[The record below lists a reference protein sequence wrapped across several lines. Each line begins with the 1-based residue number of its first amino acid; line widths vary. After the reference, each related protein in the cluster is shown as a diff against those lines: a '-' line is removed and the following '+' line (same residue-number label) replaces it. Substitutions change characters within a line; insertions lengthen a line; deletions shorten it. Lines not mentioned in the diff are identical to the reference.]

1 MKHFAA
7 GVLPAYN
14 SLTDKHLADYFSST
28 RIRKH
33 LLKAGLITRSGRIV
47 PEKDYKLKLIQTANQ
62 NHVRECLAQAIF
74 QKVLEREHYH
84 QLEIKKRQTDFERKQ
99 RVQRFKVERCKKYE
113 EEMIRALTPSP
124 PTGSKSVWTQFPA
137 PLGKHFESSD
147 FSSFSRP
154 NTAPGKMQR
163 PVRLKPMQRRSYT
176 SLPRYVSPYQ
186 KSLSLLESQP
196 FNCLTTFKSR
206 RRLTPKDN
214 YPGLDR
220 FCLPVTKN
228 FIIPS
233 PPSMPPKVTPSS
245 TIRSRRLRPSTSSS
259 GVEVNPRL
267 KASVHETRVRVTM
280 VYFGKMV
287 HLSDHPSVIRDEI
300 KVLQQHCGGENL
312 CLYQGKLCEGD
323 VFQFLSRRH
332 RGFPFSLTFYQ
343 NGMLVERLSSCCEY
357 KHSKGSRIGGRHGL
371 FGFCSVEGASPCYKC
386 IVAMSTNR
394 QPLPP
399 PKKVKGDLSQK
410 QSAASLKDE
419 PRKESSASEE
429 EAASDQEN
437 ESSQTPEMDTT
448 VRKQSATSLKDENE
462 MEADTTE
469 DRAVSQQEYESCQ
482 SPKMDTT
489 VRKKSATSLKGK
501 NEMEADT
508 TEDRAVS
515 QQEFE
520 SCQSPEMDT
529 TVRKQSASVESNII
543 NDYEEDFEADNE
555 SSMEETT
562 PQERKSR
569 DEETEACEVEEEEDY
584 GEENRSLSVSVM
596 SDRYKEETG
605 VETTVPSEDEEKEDD
620 TKEENRAEAASPV
633 SKKVRWINE
642 ETSPGIVKSASV
654 NNSEL
659 LDSAMDSTGIEI
671 ADPIVLPGNDND
683 LSCDP
688 SEDKYVEDSEYEIKT
703 EDELDRAKS
712 VQEKLAEAILKESQ
726 SSSEP
731 ELSDTSTEE
740 EEVSGN
746 KAPDKEKK
754 EHLKTLEEE
763 TNCEENVTNEVVEE
777 QKVFTEAEEEEDKIW
792 DHGDNTQ
799 EERVGEVGEDGKP
812 TEDEARTQGHKSEEP
827 GEAHLPVDGEVA
839 QDDKMEDP
847 FERSD
852 VEASHNDE
860 ENVEKGSAKPDSQ
873 HDESGQRAKSREEDE
888 SSVLEPSE
896 EVDEP
901 AVPDIAESEAISETM
916 ETKAES
922 SEEQEALGCEEAPE
936 TGTDKMQTDSEE
948 AQVTAENSS
957 RSPEECG
964 DSTAEKTVDKH
975 VEVVKTWSIND
986 EICVETKQQLSR
998 AEEGKD
1004 DSQEENCG
1012 IRDESVEEHETTD
1025 RQSLTHLEE
1034 ITESENKTEE
1044 ISNESKFEERNEQTK
1059 NPPEGTECEEIQD
1072 EENKDEIRETEKDG
1086 KDEEDECKISW
1097 DEPEAKTE
1105 DKGQASEEG
1114 SETKKVLREKDDE
1127 AGMSENGEKE
1137 KVEGNKSNEEYE
1149 DITKDSVAEERETSE
1164 ITEVPEKRPDTDVD
1178 TEKMETSSEKIADS
1192 EKVSE
1197 SKAAEGTET
1206 HQPTLAIAEAETGE
1220 RGEIDTENGESSF
1233 AVEREPQ
1240 EDEENAVTSDE
1251 KRQMDEPDEEIES
1264 TEVKEAVMESGD
1276 NAKKQEDS
1284 LTDQAPETGV
1294 PESDAKEADG
1304 SMVKHDEAASR
1315 VSEPETF
1322 GAEIQEER
1330 NAKEEVDEVENENKV
1345 YNLILNNAE
1354 SDIGEVSP
1362 LSEISSAAEVQETA
1376 KQKDEA
1382 TSRSIT
1388 DKPLESRENG
1398 EETEEVSKASEEGTS
1413 VLLKPLAP
1421 NTEGEDVVGE
1431 GTPEALSRD
1440 DNTDMVTN
1448 WIQMHQT
1455 SKFFET
1461 FVEPLE
1467 DLRNEVPDAQVSNPD
1482 GEEKESAE
1490 ALKAEIPTK
1499 MGRISE
1505 DGDIEDSRNET
1516 QTKAIEGELQG
1527 SEEAGKKSPETN
1539 KDYKESQEGNTP
1551 FTTEVETFSS
1561 SLKAESNF
1569 ENQSRGNVNSGP
1581 GLIVKQTATDSSSKP
1596 EQSNSLNGQGDTDDT
1611 LNNIS
1616 RDEHHITKL
1625 TTSHTADGSR
1635 EESHDED
1642 VQTKMLERRF
1652 SGETRDMQIIEDI
1665 KHTLSKERLSTFSL
1679 FGHTSYPLLTTS
1691 GSDGG
1696 Q

>member
-1 MKHFAA
+1 MKQFTP
-7 GVLPAYN
+7 GFLPAYN
-14 SLTDKHLADYFSST
+14 SLTDKHLADYFSNS

-47 PEKDYKLKLIQTANQ
+47 PEKDYKHKLIQTANQ
-62 NHVRECLAQAIF
+62 NNVRECLAQAIF
-74 QKVLEREHYH
+74 QKVLEREHYY
-84 QLEIKKRQTDFERKQ
+84 QIEIKRKQADYERKQ

-113 EEMIRALTPSP
+113 EEMIRALTPCP
-124 PTGSKSVWTQFPA
+124 PMTSKSMWTQFSV
-137 PLGKHFESSD
+137 PLGKHFQSSD
-147 FSSFSRP
+147 FPSLPRP

-163 PVRLKPMQRRSYT
+163 PVRLKPIQRRSYT
-176 SLPRYVSPYQ
+176 ALPRHISPYR
-186 KSLSLLESQP
+186 KSTSFLESQP
-196 FNCLTTFKSR
+196 FNCLRSFKSR
-206 RRLTPKDN
+206 RRFTPKDN

-228 FIIPS
+228 FIIPV
-233 PPSMPPKVTPSS
+233 PPETPPKVTPSS

-259 GVEVNPRL
+259 GVEEPPWLRT
-267 KASVHETRVRVTM
+267 SVHQSRVRVTM
-280 VYFGKMV
+280 VYFGKLV
-287 HLSDHPSVIRDEI
+287 HLSDHPSILRDEI

-312 CLYQGKLCEGD
+312 CVYQGKLCEGD

-332 RGFPFSLTFYQ
+332 KGFSFSLTFYQ
-343 NGMLVERLSSCCEY
+343 NGLLVERLSSCCEY

-371 FGFCSVEGASPCYKC
+371 FGFCSMEGASPCYKC
-386 IVAMSTNR
+386 ILAMSMDR
-394 QPLPP
+394 QPIPP
-399 PKKVKGDLSQK
+399 PKKVKEE

-419 PRKESSASEE
+419 PGKESNASEE
-429 EAASDQEN
+429 EAASDQAF
-437 ESSQTPEMDTT
+437 ESSHTPEMDTT

-462 MEADTTE
+462 MEAEATE
-469 DRAVSQQEYESCQ
+469 EGAVSKQEY
-482 SPKMDTT
+482 
-489 VRKKSATSLKGK
+489 TSH
-501 NEMEADT
+501 
-508 TEDRAVS
+508 
-515 QQEFE
+515 
-520 SCQSPEMDT
+520 QSPEMDT
-529 TVRKQSASVESNII
+529 TVIEQSASVESNII

-562 PQERKSR
+562 LQEMKSQ
-569 DEETEACEVEEEEDY
+569 DEETEACEVEEEEDN
-584 GEENRSLSVSVM
+584 GEENRSRSVSVM
-596 SDRYKEETG
+596 SGRCTEKTG
-605 VETTVPSEDEEKEDD
+605 VEATIPSEDEEKEDN
-620 TKEENRAEAASPV
+620 TKEDNQAEAAAPV
-633 SKKVRWINE
+633 SKKVKWINE

-659 LDSAMDSTGIEI
+659 LDDAMDSTGIEI
-671 ADPIVLPGNDND
+671 AATSVLRGNDNE
-683 LSCDP
+683 LSSVP
-688 SEDKYVEDSEYEIKT
+688 SEDKNVEDSEYEIKT
-703 EDELDRAKS
+703 EDELERAKS

-740 EEVSGN
+740 EAISVD
-746 KAPDKEKK
+746 KAPDKENK
-754 EHLKTLEEE
+754 EHLKTLVEERS
-763 TNCEENVTNEVVEE
+763 CEKNFTNEVVEE
-777 QKVFTEAEEEEDKIW
+777 QKVFTEAEEEEDKIS

-812 TEDEARTQGHKSEEP
+812 TEDEARTQRDKSEEP
-827 GEAHLPVDGEVA
+827 GEPHLPVDGEVA
-839 QDDKMEDP
+839 QDDKIEDP

-852 VEASHNDE
+852 VEATHNDE
-860 ENVEKGSAKPDSQ
+860 EKVEKGSAKPDSQ
-873 HDESGQRAKSREEDE
+873 HDESEQRAKSREEDE

-896 EVDEP
+896 EADEP
-901 AVPDIAESEAISETM
+901 AVPDIAEAEATSETM

-922 SEEQEALGCEEAPE
+922 SEEQEALSCEEAPE
-936 TGTDKMQTDSEE
+936 TGTDKMQADSEE
-948 AQVTAENSS
+948 AQVTVENSS

-964 DSTAEKTVDKH
+964 DSTTEKTVDMH
-975 VEVVKTWSIND
+975 VEAVKTQSIND
-986 EICVETKQQLSR
+986 EIHVETKQQLSR
-998 AEEGKD
+998 TEEGED

-1012 IRDESVEEHETTD
+1012 VRDESVEEHETAEM
-1025 RQSLTHLEE
+1025 QSLTHLEE
-1034 ITESENKTEE
+1034 VTKAENKAEE
-1044 ISNESKFEERNEQTK
+1044 INDESKVDESNEQTK

-1086 KDEEDECKISW
+1086 NEEDECKISW
-1097 DEPEAKTE
+1097 GEPEAKTD

-1114 SETKKVLREKDDE
+1114 SETEKVLREKDDE
-1127 AGMSENGEKE
+1127 AGMLDNGEKE
-1137 KVEGNKSNEEYE
+1137 KVEGNKTDEEYE
-1149 DITKDSVAEERETSE
+1149 DITKNSVAQERETSE
-1164 ITEVPEKRPDTDVD
+1164 ITEVPQKSQDTDLD
-1178 TEKMETSSEKIADS
+1178 TEKMKTSSEMIAES

-1197 SKAAEGTET
+1197 SKAAEGTEM
-1206 HQPTLAIAEAETGE
+1206 HQPTLAVAESETGEREAEKESE
-1220 RGEIDTENGESSF
+1220 RGEIDAKNGESSF
-1233 AVEREPQ
+1233 ATEREPQ

-1251 KRQMDEPDEEIES
+1251 KGQTNEPDEEIES
-1264 TEVKEAVMESGD
+1264 TEVKELVMESGD
-1276 NAKKQEDS
+1276 NAEKQDS
-1284 LTDQAPETGV
+1284 LTDQTPETGV
-1294 PESDAKEADG
+1294 PESDAKETDG
-1304 SMVKHDEAASR
+1304 SMVKHDEAAIR

-1330 NAKEEVDEVENENKV
+1330 NANEDVDEVENENKV

-1362 LSEISSAAEVQETA
+1362 LGEISSAADVEETA
-1376 KQKDEA
+1376 KQKDEG

-1388 DKPLESRENG
+1388 DKALETGENG
-1398 EETEEVSKASEEGTS
+1398 EDTEEASKASEEGAS
-1413 VLLKPLAP
+1413 VLRKPLAP

-1467 DLRNEVPDAQVSNPD
+1467 DLRNEVPDAQISNPN

-1490 ALKAEIPTK
+1490 LLRPESPTK

-1505 DGDIEDSRNET
+1505 DGDIEDSRKET
-1516 QTKAIEGELQG
+1516 QAKAIEGGLQG

-1539 KDYKESQEGNTP
+1539 KEPDQHDSRGSQGNDKVSQEGNTP

-1561 SLKAESNF
+1561 SLKTKSDF
-1569 ENQSRGNVNSGP
+1569 ENQSSGNANSGP
-1581 GLIVKQTATDSSSKP
+1581 GLIVKQTATDPSFKP
-1596 EQSNSLNGQGDTDDT
+1596 EQSNSLNGQGDTDNT

-1616 RDEHHITKL
+1616 RDGHQITKL
-1625 TTSHTADGSR
+1625 TTSHSADGSR
-1635 EESHDED
+1635 QESCDED
-1642 VQTKMLERRF
+1642 VQTKTLERRF
-1652 SGETRDMQIIEDI
+1652 SGETRDTQIIEDI

-1679 FGHTSYPLLTTS
+1679 FEHTSYPLLTTS